1 MSTLTATVDLRPVPA
16 SVPVA
21 RHLVLDLLGAWR
33 APHDAGDAAL
43 LVTELVANVVDH
55 VAGGASFTLE
65 VALAEDW
72 LRISVADGSALR
84 PVVRE
89 FEVAARRGRGM
100 QLVEGIADRW
110 GVEDH
115 TDGKRVWFELA
126 AAEPGTGSGPGPG
139 LPTTAA
145 GDGRGDRSTEEENGM
160 SEPNGNTYSAGEGLS
175 DEEMVR
181 TVAEQTDS
189 ISEHADVAGKDWD
202 GDASKAPDPNADP
215 AG

>member
-1 MSTLTATVDLRPVPA
+1 MSTLTAAVDLTPVPA

-21 RHLVLDLLGAWR
+21 RHLVLDLLGAWE

-55 VAGGASFTLE
+55 VAGEASFTLE
-65 VALAEDW
+65 LTLSEQW

-89 FEVAARRGRGM
+89 FEAGAPRGRGM
-100 QLVEGIADRW
+100 RLVEGIADRW

-115 TDGKRVWFELA
+115 TDGKRVWFELVA
-126 AAEPGTGSGPGPG
+126 PGFADDGSRGPAVRTTDPG
-139 LPTTAA
+139 
-145 GDGRGDRSTEEENGM
+145 GGGM

-189 ISEHADVAGKDWD
+189 ISEHADEAGKDWN
-202 GDASKAPDPNADP
+202 GDASQAPDPNADP

>member
-1 MSTLTATVDLRPVPA
+1 MSTLAASVDLHPVPA

-21 RHLVLDLLGAWR
+21 RHLVRDLLGAWK

-55 VAGGASFTLE
+55 VAGEASFALELTLSE
-65 VALAEDW
+65 RW
-72 LRISVADGSALR
+72 LRISVADGSTLR
-84 PVVRE
+84 PLVRE
-89 FEVAARRGRGM
+89 FEAGVPRGRGM
-100 QLVEGIADRW
+100 RLVAGIADRW

-115 TDGKRVWFELA
+115 ADGKRRLVRARRSRRVGFA
-126 AAEPGTGSGPGPG
+126 DRARRGRVGGATDRG
-139 LPTTAA
+139 
-145 GDGRGDRSTEEENGM
+145 GDGM

-189 ISEHADVAGKDWD
+189 ISEHADEAGKDWN
-202 GDASKAPDPNADP
+202 GDASQAPDPNVDP
-215 AG
+215 TG

>member
-1 MSTLTATVDLRPVPA
+1 MSTLTAAVDLRPVPA

-55 VAGGASFTLE
+55 VAGEASFTLE
-65 VALAEDW
+65 LSMSEDW

-89 FEVAARRGRGM
+89 FEAAAPRGRGM
-100 QLVEGIADRW
+100 RLVEGIADRW
-110 GVEDH
+110 GVEDG

-126 AAEPGTGSGPGPG
+126 PRGSRRAAAVAPG
-139 LPTTAA
+139 LPTAA
-145 GDGRGDRSTEEENGM
+145 PGDGRGDPSTQEE
-160 SEPNGNTYSAGEGLS
+160 TA
-175 DEEMVR
+175 
-181 TVAEQTDS
+181 
-189 ISEHADVAGKDWD
+189 
-202 GDASKAPDPNADP
+202 
-215 AG
+215 

>member
-1 MSTLTATVDLRPVPA
+1 VSTLTAAVDLRPVPA

-55 VAGGASFTLE
+55 VAGEASFTVELSMS
-65 VALAEDW
+65 EDW
-72 LRISVADGSALR
+72 LRISVADGSALQ

-89 FEVAARRGRGM
+89 FEAATPRGRGM
-100 QLVEGIADRW
+100 RLVEGIADRW
-110 GVEDH
+110 GVEDG

-126 AAEPGTGSGPGPG
+126 PRGGPGGGRRGPG
-139 LPTTAA
+139 FADGGSRGRSRGPIHPG
-145 GDGRGDRSTEEENGM
+145 GDGM
-160 SEPNGNTYSAGEGLS
+160 SEPDGKTYSAGEGLS
-175 DEEMVR
+175 DEEMVQ